1 MNAKSVN
8 IIIRAAFIL
17 SINKYR
23 VTNVYTKMRK
33 KSAADNPSNFLAT
46 ISWLKGKQ
54 TTARTV

>member
-17 SINKYR
+17 SNNKYR
-23 VTNVYTKMRK
+23 VTNMYTKMRK
-33 KSAADNPSNFLAT
+33 KSAADNPSNVLAT
-46 ISWLKGKQ
+46 MSWLKGKQ